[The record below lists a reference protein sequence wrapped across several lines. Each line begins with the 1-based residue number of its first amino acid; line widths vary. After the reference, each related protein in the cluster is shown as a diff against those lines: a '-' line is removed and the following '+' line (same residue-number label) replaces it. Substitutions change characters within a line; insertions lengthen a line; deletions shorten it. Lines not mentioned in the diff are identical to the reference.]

1 MTVRTLPDPKAKIL
15 FTEMFGNT
23 THGPCMSRLGT
34 HDPMK
39 SGECPRLPLPLNP
52 APQFRI

>member
-15 FTEMFGNT
+15 FTEMVGNT

-39 SGECPRLPLPLNP
+39 SGECPRLPLPVNP